1 MGNTRREFG
10 RNILAAASLLG
21 LRTIGVRS
29 VLSSG
34 LLAACSSES
43 DPRSARDAS
52 AGPAWLDASEGST
65 LPPAT
70 PDASS
75 ELPRDAGFDDAGSD
89 ATSARGKPR
98 VIVVGSGY
106 GSAVTA
112 LRLTERGIPVTMIE
126 MGRLW
131 NAPGPDGKIFCKPFS
146 PDGRAMW
153 FRDKVTAVFKRLAGF
168 PIEIPVPVQAGILA
182 LRGNDDMEVYCGRG
196 VGGGSLV
203 NMSIYVQPRR
213 EVLKRAIPELDADE
227 MLATYYP
234 RALSMLRA
242 SQVPID
248 IATNAAG
255 YQYSRVG
262 AEHARAAGIDVE
274 LCTSGYDYAYMA
286 QEIADQVPKSAT
298 DGEAGFGNNYGKRS
312 LDKTYIADAMG
323 TGLLTILSLTQV
335 TKITRARDGDYVVSC
350 REIDID
356 GKVLSE
362 RELSCSH
369 LFLGGGS
376 MGTSELLV
384 RARESGA
391 LPDLNQHVGTAWGP
405 NSDIFVARDCP
416 LNQPTGTVQFGV
428 PSMAFHTR
436 DQDDKMLFSMIIPF
450 PVGIETYFAMNIVMT
465 ENPEAGSF
473 VYDKAADRVD
483 LKWDVSQNEPAVRST
498 RFVFDKLNQA
508 SGTDY
513 NPDIFDGPLLGD
525 RATYHPVGG
534 CPLGRATDLYGRIPN
549 YPGLYVID
557 GSLIP
562 VGVGA
567 NPALTVTAL
576 AERNL
581 ERILA
586 EDHRTA

>member
-1 MGNTRREFG
+1 MTGTRREFG

-29 VLSSG
+29 VLTSG
-34 LLAACSSES
+34 LLAGCGSES
-43 DPRSARDAS
+43 AGRWLDAS
-52 AGPAWLDASEGST
+52 AGPGE
-65 LPPAT
+65 
-70 PDASS
+70 PDASDGS
-75 ELPRDAGFDDAGSD
+75 TSSRPPPSQELPDDAGAD
-89 ATSARGKPR
+89 AMAAPKPPR

-112 LRLTERGIPVTMIE
+112 MRLTERGIPVTMIE

-131 NAPGPDGKIFCKPFS
+131 NKPGPDGKVFCKPFN

-153 FRDKVTAVFKRLAGF
+153 FRDKVTAVFKRLG
-168 PIEIPVPVQAGILA
+168 PINVEIPVPVQAGILA
-182 LRGNDDMEVYCGRG
+182 LVGNDDMEVYCGRG

-203 NMSIYVQPRR
+203 NMSIYVLPQRD
-213 EVLKRAIPELDADE
+213 VLKRAMPELNADE

-242 SQVPID
+242 SQVPED
-248 IATNAAG
+248 IAMNADG

-262 AEHARAAGIDVE
+262 AKQASAAGIDIE
-274 LCTSGYDYAYMA
+274 LCTSGYDYDYMA
-286 QEIADQVPKSAT
+286 QEIAGKVPKSAT

-312 LDKTYIADAMG
+312 LDQTYIAEAMG

-335 TKITRARDGDYVVSC
+335 TKIARASDGDYVVSC

-362 RELSCSH
+362 RDLPCSH

-391 LPDLNQHVGTAWGP
+391 LPDLNEHVGTAWGP

-416 LNQPTGTVQFGV
+416 ITQPTGSVHYGV

-436 DQDDKMLFSMIIPF
+436 DQDEKTVFSMIIPF
-450 PVGIETYFAMNIVMT
+450 PVGVETFFAMNIVMT
-465 ENPEAGSF
+465 ENPEGGSF
-473 VYDKAADRVD
+473 VYDRASDRVS
-483 LKWDVSQNEPAVRST
+483 LKWHVSQNEPAVRST
-498 RFVFDKLNQA
+498 RFVFDKINQA

-513 NPDIFDGPLLGD
+513 NPDIFNGPLLGD

-534 CPLGRATDLYGRIPN
+534 CPLGRATDLFGRIPN
-549 YPGLYVID
+549 YPGLYVMD

-562 VGVGA
+562 IGVGA

-576 AERNL
+576 AERNM

-586 EDHRTA
+586 EDLKV

>member
-1 MGNTRREFG
+1 MVRGMRNTRREFG
-10 RNILAAASLLG
+10 RSILSAASLLG
-21 LRTIGVRS
+21 LRAIGVRS

-34 LLAACSSES
+34 LLAGCTA
-43 DPRSARDAS
+43 DL
-52 AGPAWLDASEGST
+52 AGPAPRDGSVG
-65 LPPAT
+65 PSS
-70 PDASS
+70 PDASDGLPTPGPS
-75 ELPRDAGFDDAGSD
+75 EDSGLPSDAGVDAAPG
-89 ATSARGKPR
+89 GKPPR

-131 NAPGPDGKIFCKPFS
+131 DTPGSDGKIFCKPFS

-153 FRDKVTAVFKRLAGF
+153 FRDKVTAVFKRLGPF
-168 PIEIPVPVQAGILA
+168 PIEIPVPVQAGVLA
-182 LRGNDDMEVYCGRG
+182 LVGNEEMEVYCGRG

-213 EVLKRAIPELDADE
+213 EVLRRAMPELDADE

-234 RALSMLRA
+234 RARSMLRA
-242 SQVPID
+242 SQVPTD
-248 IATNAAG
+248 IATNADG

-262 AEHARAAGIDVE
+262 ANQARAAGIDVE

-286 QEIADQVPKSAT
+286 QEIAGQVPKSAT

-323 TGLLTILSLTQV
+323 TGLLTIMSLTQV
-335 TKITRARDGDYVVSC
+335 TKISRASDGDYVVSC

-362 RELSCSH
+362 RDLPCSH

-391 LPDLNQHVGTAWGP
+391 LPDLNPHVGTAWGP
-405 NSDIFVARDCP
+405 NSDIFVTRNSP
-416 LNQPTGTVQFGV
+416 LTQPTGSVQFGV
-428 PSMAFHTR
+428 PSMAFYTR
-436 DQDDKMLFSMIIPF
+436 DQAQKVVFSMIIPF
-450 PVGIETYFAMNIVMT
+450 PVGVETFLAMNIVMT

-473 VYDKAADRVD
+473 VYDSTSDRVS
-483 LKWDVSQNEPAVRST
+483 LKWSVSQNEPAVQST
-498 RFVFDKLNQA
+498 RFVFDKINQA
-508 SGTDY
+508 SGADY
-513 NPDIFDGPLLGD
+513 NGDMFDGPLVGD

-534 CPLGRATDLYGRIPN
+534 CPLGRATDLFGRIPH
-549 YPGLYVID
+549 YPGLYVMD

-576 AERNL
+576 AERNI

-586 EDHRTA
+586 EDLKMA

>member
-1 MGNTRREFG
+1 MRSTRREFG

-21 LRTIGVRS
+21 LRTVSVGS

-34 LLAACSSES
+34 LLSGCGSEAAGGSSPPDDS
-43 DPRSARDAS
+43 DGSSRP
-52 AGPAWLDASEGST
+52 DASEE
-65 LPPAT
+65 LPDPPPA
-70 PDASS
+70 PPA
-75 ELPRDAGFDDAGSD
+75 DAGSD
-89 ATSARGKPR
+89 AMTTPKMPR

-131 NAPGPDGKIFCKPFS
+131 DTPGPDGKIFCKPFS

-153 FRDKVTAVFKRLAGF
+153 FRDKLHAVYKRLGPI
-168 PIEIPVPVQAGILA
+168 PIEIPVPVQAGVLA
-182 LRGNDDMEVYCGRG
+182 LVGNDDMEVYCGRG

-203 NMSIYVQPRR
+203 NMSIYVQPLR
-213 EVLKRAIPELDADE
+213 EVLLRAMPELDADE
-227 MLATYYP
+227 MISKYYP
-234 RALSMLRA
+234 RASSMLRA

-248 IATNAAG
+248 IATNAEG
-255 YQYSRVG
+255 YRYSRVG
-262 AEHARAAGIDVE
+262 ADHARQVGIDVE

-286 QEIADQVPKSAT
+286 QEIAGQVPKSAT

-312 LDKTYIADAMG
+312 LDKTYIAEAMG

-335 TKITRARDGDYVVSC
+335 TKITRAGDGDYVVSC

-384 RARESGA
+384 RARDSGA
-391 LPDLNQHVGTAWGP
+391 LPDLNMHVGTAWGP
-405 NSDIFVARDCP
+405 NSDIFVARTSP
-416 LNQPTGTVQFGV
+416 LSQPTGSTQFSV

-436 DQDDKMLFSMIIPF
+436 DQDQKAVFSMIIPL
-450 PVGIETYFAMNIVMT
+450 PAGIETFLTFNIVMT

-473 VYDKAADRVD
+473 IYDSASDRVN
-483 LKWDVSQNEPAVRST
+483 LKWDVSQNGPAVKST
-498 RFVFDKLNQA
+498 RFVFDKMNQA
-508 SGTDY
+508 VGTDY
-513 NPDIFDGPLLGD
+513 ASDMFDNSVVGE

-534 CPLGRATDLYGRIPN
+534 CPLGRATDLFGRVVN
-549 YPGLYVID
+549 YPGLYVMD

-576 AERNL
+576 AERNI
-581 ERILA
+581 ERVLA
-586 EDHRTA
+586 EDFSS